1 MPDARS
7 PIRHHL
13 VLYRHDPEQ
22 GRARFFSL
30 MIERDLF
37 GTIRLVRNWG
47 FVGSKG
53 QEQVEIFP
61 DEAKA
66 ADALEVWAEA
76 KRKRGDTDLRLVG
89 EGPLCCSMQRVSSW
103 MTQRLALRSQAALC
117 HLKQHEGWEPRLQ
130 IQLVRHASGGSTQRC
145 PCVTGG

>member
-13 VLYRHDPEQ
+13 VLYRRDPEQ

-47 FVGSKG
+47 PVGSKG
-53 QEQVEIFP
+53 REQVEIFP
-61 DEAKA
+61 NETEAA
-66 ADALEVWAEA
+66 QALETWATA
-76 KRKRGDTDLRLVG
+76 QRQKGYTDL
-89 EGPLCCSMQRVSSW
+89 
-103 MTQRLALRSQAALC
+103 
-117 HLKQHEGWEPRLQ
+117 
-130 IQLVRHASGGSTQRC
+130 
-145 PCVTGG
+145 